1 LHERRS
7 LRGGRKPSSR
17 GGEKARISKKALAQV
32 CSALDA
38 KWAMAEASR
47 QEYLDKIQAHTDR
60 GKQVLDLDKM
70 LGERKEE
77 LNGRE

>member
-1 LHERRS
+1 MRREEA
-7 LRGGRKPSSR
+7 LIAR
-17 GGEKARISKKALAQV
+17 GEKARISKKALAQV
-32 CSALDA
+32 YYALDA
-38 KWAMAEASR
+38 KWTMAEASR